1 MSKSIKVNVGFRVA
15 ATLASMLLFSVMT
28 TVNII
33 RIDKT
38 QTTNTQTNSL
48 LAKARTADTAHYK
61 WSANLSNALYADT
74 EFTGSM
80 DPTTCVLGQWLYG
93 EAGTDDAEVLKLR
106 GDLEALHKEL
116 HGSASQVLE
125 QYTSSPTDAQ
135 QYYQTT
141 IQGNLTTLVGILDKV
156 IERGETLRTESEE
169 ATERTISIMHITTL
183 VCMAL
188 ALACLVSLIM
198 YVIRRVV
205 QPIIN
210 ITNSSKV
217 LQNGQLA
224 LDIKYRS
231 GDEVG
236 DLVETLRTSTQQIY
250 SYVSDINNIMSEFS
264 NGNFNISTSADYIG
278 DFRSIQTSIESF
290 TETMSAALGQ
300 IANAEHR
307 ISENAEQLSNSSQS
321 VAQGATEQA
330 SSTEELYAALD
341 ELYKSARDNVKTA
354 DEAKEHARLTGEQ
367 VSQSSEQMKQ
377 MMDAMTDVSSS
388 SEQIGQIIA
397 TIENIA
403 FQTNIL
409 ALNAAIEAARAGEA
423 GKGFAVVADEVRSL
437 AMQTNKASNATKDLI
452 ESCISAASR
461 GNDIVNG
468 VSETLGKTMEL
479 VTRSNDNINMI
490 ADAVRD
496 EAEAITQINQGIGQI
511 AAVTQ
516 TNSASSEEAA
526 AVSAE
531 LFAQA
536 RLLQEQT
543 KKFTLRSSHR

>member
-1 MSKSIKVNVGFRVA
+1 MSKSIKVNVGLRVA

-28 TVNII
+28 TVNLF
-33 RIDKT
+33 RIDRT

-48 LAKARTADTAHYK
+48 LAKARTAETAHYK
-61 WSANLSNALYADT
+61 WSANLSNALYADK
-74 EFTGSM
+74 EFTGSI

-93 EAGTDDAEVLKLR
+93 EAGTDDAEILKLR
-106 GDLEALHKEL
+106 GDLETLHKEL

-125 QYTSSPTDAQ
+125 QYASSPADAQ
-135 QYYQTT
+135 AYYQNT
-141 IQGNLTTLVGILDKV
+141 IQGNLTTLVGMLDKV
-156 IERGETLRTESEE
+156 IERGESLRSESEE
-169 ATERTISIMHITTL
+169 ATDRTISMMHITTL
-183 VCMAL
+183 VCLVL
-188 ALACLVSLIM
+188 ALVCLISLIV
-198 YVIRRVV
+198 YVLKRVV
-205 QPIIN
+205 HPIID
-210 ITNSSKV
+210 ITNSSRV

-224 LDIKYRS
+224 LDIKYHS
-231 GDEVG
+231 DDEVG
-236 DLVETLRTSTQQIY
+236 DLVETLKVSTQQIY
-250 SYVSDINNIMSEFS
+250 SYVSDINNIMSELS
-264 NGNFNISTSADYIG
+264 NGNFNISTGADYIG
-278 DFRSIQTSIESF
+278 DFSSIQISIESF
-290 TETMSAALGQ
+290 TETMSAVLGQ
-300 IANAEHR
+300 IAGAEHR
-307 ISENAEQLSNSSQS
+307 ISENAEQLSNSSQA

-330 SSTEELYAALD
+330 SATEELYAALD
-341 ELYKSARDNVKTA
+341 ELYKSAKDNVKTA
-354 DEAKEHARLTGEQ
+354 NEAKEHARLTGEQ

-377 MMDAMTDVSSS
+377 MMDAMSDVSSS

-452 ESCISAASR
+452 ESCISAAGR

-468 VSETLGKTMEL
+468 VSETLNKTMEL

-490 ADAVRD
+490 ADAVHD

-511 AAVTQ
+511 ASVTQ

-536 RLLQEQT
+536 RLLQDQT
-543 KKFTLRSSHR
+543 KRFTLRSSRG

>member
-48 LAKARTADTAHYK
+48 LAKARTAETAHYK

-479 VTRSNDNINMI
+479 VTRSKDNINMI

>member
-15 ATLASMLLFSVMT
+15 AALASMLLFSVMT

-33 RIDKT
+33 RIDRT
-38 QTTNTQTNSL
+38 QTADTQMYNL
-48 LAKARTADTAHYK
+48 LAKARTAEIAHYK
-61 WSANLSNALYADT
+61 WSANLSSALYT
-74 EFTGSM
+74 GSEFTGSM

-93 EAGTDDAEVLKLR
+93 EAGTDDAEILRLR
-106 GDLEALHKEL
+106 GELESLHKEL
-116 HGSASQVLE
+116 HGSASLVLE
-125 QYTSSPTDAQ
+125 QHASSPADAQ
-135 QYYQTT
+135 QYYQTA
-141 IQGNLTTLVGILDKV
+141 IQGNLTSLVGMIDQV
-156 IERGETLRTESEE
+156 VERGEKLRAESEDK
-169 ATERTISIMHITTL
+169 ANNTIKIMHVTTGVCLAIAL
-183 VCMAL
+183 VCL
-188 ALACLVSLIM
+188 ISLIM
-198 YVIRRVV
+198 YVLKRVV
-205 QPIIN
+205 RPIID
-210 ITNSSKV
+210 ITNSSRV

-224 LDIKYRS
+224 LDINYRS
-231 GDEVG
+231 DDEVG
-236 DLVETLRTSTQQIY
+236 ELAETLKNSTQQIY
-250 SYVSDINNIMSEFS
+250 GYVSDINNIMSELS
-264 NGNFNISTSADYIG
+264 NGNFGVRTGTDYVG
-278 DFRSIQTSIESF
+278 DFRSIQTSVESF
-290 TETMSAALGQ
+290 TETMSSALEQ
-300 IANAEHR
+300 IANAERR

-330 SSTEELYAALD
+330 SATEELYASLD
-341 ELYKSARDNVKTA
+341 ELYKSAKENVKTA

-367 VSQSSEQMKQ
+367 VSLSSGQMRQ
-377 MMDAMTDVSSS
+377 MTNAMSDVSSA

-437 AMQTNKASNATKDLI
+437 AMQTNEASNATKELI
-452 ESCISAASR
+452 ERCIDAAGR
-461 GNDIVNG
+461 GSEIVNG

-516 TNSASSEEAA
+516 SNTASSEEAA

-531 LFAQA
+531 LFDQA

-543 KKFTLRSSHR
+543 SKFKLKGSRG

>member
-48 LAKARTADTAHYK
+48 LAKARTAETAHYK

-217 LQNGQLA
+217 LQNGELA

>member
-48 LAKARTADTAHYK
+48 LAKARTAETAHYK

-468 VSETLGKTMEL
+468 VSETLGKTMDL

>member
-48 LAKARTADTAHYK
+48 LAKARTAETAHYK

>member
-1 MSKSIKVNVGFRVA
+1 MSKSIKINVGFRVVA
-15 ATLASMLLFSVMT
+15 ALLSMLLFSAMM

-33 RIDKT
+33 RIDVM
-38 QTTNTQTNSL
+38 QTENMQTNSL
-48 LAKARTADTAHYK
+48 LARARTAETAHYK
-61 WSANLSNALYADT
+61 WSANLSNALYAGT

-93 EAGTDDAEVLKLR
+93 EAGTDDAEILKLR
-106 GDLEALHKEL
+106 GELESLHKEL

-125 QYTSSPTDAQ
+125 QYASSPADAQ

-156 IERGETLRTESEE
+156 IERGEVLRTES
-169 ATERTISIMHITTL
+169 ADKTDSTINIMHVTTIVCLVLAL
-183 VCMAL
+183 VCL
-188 ALACLVSLIM
+188 ISLIT
-198 YVIRRVV
+198 YVMQRVV
-205 QPIIN
+205 KPIIM
-210 ITNSSKV
+210 ITDSSRV
-217 LQNGQLA
+217 LQNGQLT
-224 LDIKYRS
+224 LDINYKS
-231 GDEVG
+231 KDEIG
-236 DLVETLRTSTQQIY
+236 ELVNTLKISTDRIGGY
-250 SYVSDINNIMSEFS
+250 ISDINRIMGELS
-264 NGNFNISTSADYIG
+264 NGNFDISTSADYVG
-278 DFRSIQTSIESF
+278 DFTSIQTSIENF
-290 TETMSAALGQ
+290 TETMSGVLGQ
-300 IANAEHR
+300 ISGAERR
-307 ISENAEQLSNSSQS
+307 ISENAEQLSNSSQT

-330 SSTEELYAALD
+330 SSTEQLYASLD
-341 ELYKSARDNVKTA
+341 ELYKSARDNVEKA
-354 DEAKEHARLTGEQ
+354 ASAKERAQLTGEQ

-377 MMDAMTDVSSS
+377 MMDAMSDVSSS
-388 SEQIGQIIA
+388 SQQIGQIIA

-437 AMQTNKASNATKDLI
+437 AVQSDQASKATKDLI
-452 ESCISAASR
+452 ENCVGASNR
-461 GNDIVNG
+461 GINIVGG
-468 VSETLGKTMEL
+468 VSETLQKTMEL
-479 VTRSNDNINMI
+479 VTRSNEDIGVI

-543 KKFTLRSSHR
+543 AKFTLKK

>member
-1 MSKSIKVNVGFRVA
+1 MGKSIKVNVGFRVA
-15 ATLASMLLFSVMT
+15 AALASMLLFSVMM

-33 RIDKT
+33 RIDRT
-38 QTTNTQTNSL
+38 QTADTQMYNL
-48 LAKARTADTAHYK
+48 LAKARTAEIAHYK
-61 WSANLSNALYADT
+61 WSANLSSALYTGT

-93 EAGTDDAEVLKLR
+93 EAGTDDAEILR
-106 GDLEALHKEL
+106 LRSELESLHKEL

-125 QYTSSPTDAQ
+125 QHASSPADAQ

-141 IQGNLTTLVGILDKV
+141 IQGNLTTLVGMIDKV
-156 IERGETLRTESEE
+156 IERGETLRAESEDE
-169 ATERTISIMHITTL
+169 TNNTIKIMHVTTGVCLVIAL
-183 VCMAL
+183 VCL
-188 ALACLVSLIM
+188 ISLIM
-198 YVIRRVV
+198 YVLKHVV
-205 QPIIN
+205 RPIID
-210 ITNSSKV
+210 ITNSSRV

-231 GDEVG
+231 DDEVG
-236 DLVETLRTSTQQIY
+236 ELVETLRNSTQQIY
-250 SYVSDINNIMSEFS
+250 GYVADINNIMSELS
-264 NGNFNISTSADYIG
+264 NGNFNIRTGTDYVG
-278 DFRSIQTSIESF
+278 DFKSIQTSVESF

-300 IANAEHR
+300 IVNAEHR

-330 SSTEELYAALD
+330 SATEELYASLD
-341 ELYKSARDNVKTA
+341 ELYKSAKENVKTA

-367 VSQSSEQMKQ
+367 VSLSSGQMQQ
-377 MMDAMTDVSSS
+377 MTDAMSDVSSA

-437 AMQTNKASNATKDLI
+437 AMQTNDASNATKELI
-452 ESCISAASR
+452 ERCIDAAGR
-461 GNDIVNG
+461 GSEIVNG

-516 TNSASSEEAA
+516 SNTASSEEAA

-531 LFAQA
+531 LFTQA

-543 KKFTLRSSHR
+543 DRFKLRSLR

>member
-48 LAKARTADTAHYK
+48 LAKARTAETAHYK

-290 TETMSAALGQ
+290 TETMSAALGPVSYTHLR
-300 IANAEHR
+300 AHET
-307 ISENAEQLSNSSQS
+307 S
-321 VAQGATEQA
+321 V
-330 SSTEELYAALD
+330 
-341 ELYKSARDNVKTA
+341 
-354 DEAKEHARLTGEQ
+354 
-367 VSQSSEQMKQ
+367 
-377 MMDAMTDVSSS
+377 
-388 SEQIGQIIA
+388 
-397 TIENIA
+397 
-403 FQTNIL
+403 
-409 ALNAAIEAARAGEA
+409 
-423 GKGFAVVADEVRSL
+423 
-437 AMQTNKASNATKDLI
+437 
-452 ESCISAASR
+452 
-461 GNDIVNG
+461 
-468 VSETLGKTMEL
+468 
-479 VTRSNDNINMI
+479 
-490 ADAVRD
+490 
-496 EAEAITQINQGIGQI
+496 
-511 AAVTQ
+511 
-516 TNSASSEEAA
+516 
-526 AVSAE
+526 
-531 LFAQA
+531 
-536 RLLQEQT
+536 
-543 KKFTLRSSHR
+543 

>member
-1 MSKSIKVNVGFRVA
+1 MSKSIKINVGFRVVA
-15 ATLASMLLFSVMT
+15 ALLSMLLFSAMM

-33 RIDKT
+33 RIDVM
-38 QTTNTQTNSL
+38 QTENMQTNSL
-48 LAKARTADTAHYK
+48 LARARTAETAHYK
-61 WSANLSNALYADT
+61 WSANLSNALYAGT

-93 EAGTDDAEVLKLR
+93 EAGTDDAEILKLR
-106 GDLEALHKEL
+106 GELESLHKEL

-125 QYTSSPTDAQ
+125 QYADSPADAQ

-156 IERGETLRTESEE
+156 IERGEVLRTES
-169 ATERTISIMHITTL
+169 ADKTDSTINIMHVTTIVCLVLAL
-183 VCMAL
+183 VCL
-188 ALACLVSLIM
+188 ISLIT
-198 YVIRRVV
+198 YVMQRVV
-205 QPIIN
+205 KPIIM
-210 ITNSSKV
+210 ITDSSRV
-217 LQNGQLA
+217 LQNGQLT
-224 LDIKYRS
+224 LDINYKS
-231 GDEVG
+231 KDEIG
-236 DLVETLRTSTQQIY
+236 ELVNTLKISTDRIGGY
-250 SYVSDINNIMSEFS
+250 ISDINRIMGELS
-264 NGNFNISTSADYIG
+264 NGNFDISTSADYVG
-278 DFRSIQTSIESF
+278 DFTSIQTSIENF
-290 TETMSAALGQ
+290 TETMSGVLGQ
-300 IANAEHR
+300 ISGAERR
-307 ISENAEQLSNSSQS
+307 ISENAEQLSNSSQT

-330 SSTEELYAALD
+330 SSTEQLYASLD
-341 ELYKSARDNVKTA
+341 ELYKSARDNVEKA
-354 DEAKEHARLTGEQ
+354 SSAKERAQLTGEQ

-377 MMDAMTDVSSS
+377 MMDAMSDVSSS
-388 SEQIGQIIA
+388 SQQIGQIIA

-437 AMQTNKASNATKDLI
+437 AVQSDQASKATKDLI
-452 ESCISAASR
+452 ENCVGASNR
-461 GNDIVNG
+461 GINIVGG
-468 VSETLGKTMEL
+468 VSETLQKTMEL
-479 VTRSNDNINMI
+479 VTRSNEDIGVI

-543 KKFTLRSSHR
+543 AKFTLKK

>member
-1 MSKSIKVNVGFRVA
+1 
-15 ATLASMLLFSVMT
+15 
-28 TVNII
+28 
-33 RIDKT
+33 
-38 QTTNTQTNSL
+38 
-48 LAKARTADTAHYK
+48 
-61 WSANLSNALYADT
+61 
-74 EFTGSM
+74 M
-80 DPTTCVLGQWLYG
+80 DPTTCVLGKWLYG
-93 EAGTDDAEVLKLR
+93 EAGTDDAEILKLR

-125 QYTSSPTDAQ
+125 QYASNPTDAQ

-141 IQGNLTTLVGILDKV
+141 IQGNLTTLVGMLDKV
-156 IERGETLRTESEE
+156 IERGETLRTESVE
-169 ATERTISIMHITTL
+169 ATDRTISIMHITTL
-183 VCMAL
+183 ICLAL
-188 ALACLVSLIM
+188 ALVCLISLIM

-217 LQNGQLA
+217 LQNGQLE

-231 GDEVG
+231 EDEVG
-236 DLVETLRTSTQQIY
+236 NLAETLRTSTQQIY
-250 SYVSDINNIMSEFS
+250 SYVSDINNIMSELS
-264 NGNFNISTSADYIG
+264 NGNFNISTGADYIG
-278 DFRSIQTSIESF
+278 DFSSIQTSIESF

-300 IANAEHR
+300 IAGAEHR
-307 ISENAEQLSNSSQS
+307 ISENAEQLSNSSQA

-330 SSTEELYAALD
+330 SATEELYAALD
-341 ELYKSARDNVKTA
+341 ELYKSAKDNVKTA

-377 MMDAMTDVSSS
+377 MMDAMSDVSSS

-452 ESCISAASR
+452 ESCISAAGR

-468 VSETLGKTMEL
+468 VSETLNKTMEL

-511 AAVTQ
+511 ASVTQ

-543 KKFTLRSSHR
+543 KKFTLRSSRG